1 MGKKSAKKKERKL
14 VKAKS
19 DTFVEMEKKFRDLE
33 RRLDDIFSENWGSLS
48 KWELPEWSRLR
59 KLKFAAPRVDIV
71 DRDDDIVVRADVPGV
86 NKDNLDV
93 SFTDN
98 TITIKGSIS
107 EEKKEEKGDYFRNET
122 MKGAFSRTMFL
133 PSDVDGSKAE
143 SIFKDG
149 VLEVAVP
156 KLEKAKRIKV
166 NVT

>member
-1 MGKKSAKKKERKL
+1 MGKKSAKKKKQNL
-14 VKAKS
+14 AKAKS
-19 DTFVEMEKKFRDLE
+19 DTFVEIEKKFRNLE
-33 RRLDDIFSENWGSLS
+33 RRLDDIFSENWGNPS

-59 KLKFAAPRVDIV
+59 KLKFTTPRVDIV

-86 NKDNLDV
+86 IKENLDV

-98 TITIKGSIS
+98 TVTIKGCIS

-122 MKGAFSRTMFL
+122 MKGKFSRTMYL

-143 SIFKDG
+143 SAFKDG
-149 VLEVAVP
+149 VLEVVVP

-166 NVT
+166 KVS